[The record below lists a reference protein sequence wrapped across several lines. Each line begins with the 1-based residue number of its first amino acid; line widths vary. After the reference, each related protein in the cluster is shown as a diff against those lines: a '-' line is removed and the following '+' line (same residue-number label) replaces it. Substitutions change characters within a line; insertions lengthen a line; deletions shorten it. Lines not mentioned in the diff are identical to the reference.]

1 MSTVPRTPPLP
12 ISELRPEWEATL
24 ARIPGAGLKGV
35 NAPVNVLG
43 TLMHA
48 PATLG
53 TFLDYWV
60 TAKQVMS
67 LSVREQE
74 LVILRMGVLYRCEY
88 VWRHHVP
95 VGREFGVTDAE
106 LEGVRTGELGAFPSP
121 RERALL
127 ALTDELVERRTLG
140 DDAWNTHAS
149 VLPRETVLELIGLV
163 AQYVLFALTNN
174 AFRVELEP
182 PMLAQPGLTGPVGS

>member
-1 MSTVPRTPPLP
+1 MKSPRIEPLNVDKMEP
-12 ISELRPEWEATL
+12 ACKATL
-24 ARIPGAGLKGV
+24 ARIPGAALKGE

-48 PATLG
+48 PETLG

-60 TAKQVMS
+60 TSKQVMS
-67 LSVREQE
+67 MSVREQE
-74 LVILRMGVLYRCEY
+74 LVILRMAALYDCEY

-106 LEGVRTGELGAFPSP
+106 LDACRDGRFDGFVE

-127 ALTDELVERRTLG
+127 ALTDEIVERRTIG
-140 DDAWNTHAS
+140 EEAWSTYAAL
-149 VLPRETVLELIGLV
+149 LPHVTVLELIGLV
-163 AQYVLFALTNN
+163 AQYVLFAVTNN
-174 AFRVELEP
+174 AFQVALEP
-182 PMLAQPGLTGPVGS
+182 AMIRQPGLR

>member
-1 MSTVPRTPPLP
+1 MTEPRIAPL
-12 ISELRPEWEATL
+12 SVDSMAPEWLATL
-24 ARIPGAGLKGV
+24 ARIPGAGLKGE

-67 LSVREQE
+67 LTVREQE
-74 LVILRMGVLYRCEY
+74 LVILRMGALYQSEY

-95 VGREFGVTDAE
+95 VGREFGVTDTE
-106 LEGVRTGELGAFPSP
+106 LAACRTGTFDAFAP
-121 RERALL
+121 RDRALL
-127 ALTDELVERRTLG
+127 ALTDEIVERRTIG
-140 DDAWNTHAS
+140 DAAWAEHAS
-149 VLPRETVLELIGLV
+149 HLPTETVLELIGLV
-163 AQYVLFALTNN
+163 AQYVLFAVTNN
-174 AFRVELEP
+174 AFRVALEA
-182 PMLAQPGLTGPVGS
+182 PMLRQPGLR